1 MIRRTG
7 VFLTAFTLRLMSI
20 VVVSGAFCATLQAQR
35 LPPEV
40 LNYADT
46 VLYNGQVLTMDR
58 DQPPIHVTQA
68 IALRDGRVLGVGDND
83 RILRMAGPDTVKV
96 DLEGRSVIPGV
107 IDTHSHPNRYALQH
121 YAREYNPA
129 YVQSLRENHIRYV
142 SVRWESKETVLS
154 DFKRVSERLSPE
166 EWIFTSSLF
175 NPTARRLTREELDAV
190 APHNPLYIRFGNGTR
205 GLTNTRMLDIVFE
218 RYGHRIPGIL
228 KDDKGVPTGYISGA
242 AGTVIDREVMPGI
255 SSQVLAP
262 FLKREL
268 EEWVAMGVTTLSTRL
283 QGNEITAYGLLDRAD
298 ELPLRVGY
306 SHAAGLGNPYLERA
320 LKRFGNLQGH
330 GTEWLWMIGLSVGRP
345 FSHIGRE
352 ASWSRGGICSSLTK
366 QLKVEG
372 DIHFPDGFCEWQ
384 PLGEPG
390 AETIIVAH
398 RYGYRLTGMHTFGD
412 KGYLMMLDAFEQAN
426 QEDSILGRGFGL
438 DHGMMVSP
446 EIVEKSAKLD
456 VIWSLQPPMFYTT
469 YAAAVSRVYGQE
481 IAHRW
486 MLPVKS
492 LIDAGVRVTYGADT
506 HDDPQRQ
513 PLFNLEV
520 LVTRRVKDGRIF
532 GPREAIDR
540 ATALLMMTRWGAD
553 YVLRS
558 EELGSLEAGKLA
570 DLVILD
576 KNPLD
581 RNVPDE
587 DLSEITVVATLIGG
601 KVIYGSLNPEQ

>member
-1 MIRRTG
+1 
-7 VFLTAFTLRLMSI
+7 
-20 VVVSGAFCATLQAQR
+20 
-35 LPPEV
+35 
-40 LNYADT
+40 
-46 VLYNGQVLTMDR
+46 
-58 DQPPIHVTQA
+58 
-68 IALRDGRVLGVGDND
+68 
-83 RILRMAGPDTVKV
+83 
-96 DLEGRSVIPGV
+96 
-107 IDTHSHPNRYALQH
+107 
-121 YAREYNPA
+121 
-129 YVQSLRENHIRYV
+129 
-142 SVRWESKETVLS
+142 
-154 DFKRVSERLSPE
+154 
-166 EWIFTSSLF
+166 
-175 NPTARRLTREELDAV
+175 
-190 APHNPLYIRFGNGTR
+190 
-205 GLTNTRMLDIVFE
+205 
-218 RYGHRIPGIL
+218 
-228 KDDKGVPTGYISGA
+228 
-242 AGTVIDREVMPGI
+242 
-255 SSQVLAP
+255 
-262 FLKREL
+262 
-268 EEWVAMGVTTLSTRL
+268 
-283 QGNEITAYGLLDRAD
+283 
-298 ELPLRVGY
+298 
-306 SHAAGLGNPYLERA
+306 
-320 LKRFGNLQGH
+320 
-330 GTEWLWMIGLSVGRP
+330 
-345 FSHIGRE
+345 
-352 ASWSRGGICSSLTK
+352 
-366 QLKVEG
+366 
-372 DIHFPDGFCEWQ
+372 
-384 PLGEPG
+384 
-390 AETIIVAH
+390 
-398 RYGYRLTGMHTFGD
+398 MHTFGD

-426 QEDSILGRGFGL
+426 REDSILGRGFGL

-469 YAAAVSRVYGQE
+469 YAAAVSRVYCQE